1 MSDDTLTMERLLAD
15 MDRLG
20 LGAGSRRFG
29 GLCFPPRVVVSDYL
43 PVEQPRKLTR
53 WERFRVWVENLADRA
68 EVYYH
73 YPRVKRTEPTP
84 AYLIGDRLYV
94 TPRTAAAIRLSN

>member
-1 MSDDTLTMERLLAD
+1 MEKLLAD

-20 LGAGSRRFG
+20 FG
-29 GLCFPPRVVVSDYL
+29 GLASGPRLIVSNYL
-43 PVEQPRKLTR
+43 PDGQPRKLTR
-53 WERFRVWVENLADRA
+53 WERFRVWVEGLADRA

-84 AYLIGDRLYV
+84 AYLIGHDLYV
-94 TPRTAAAIRLSN
+94 SPRAAAAIRCSAV